1 MQVRYSYLIGY
12 NLLWAADENL
22 KIITF
27 VETTEK
33 VFL

>member
-1 MQVRYSYLIGY
+1 MQIRYSYLIGY

-27 VETTEK
+27 VETTEN

>member
-1 MQVRYSYLIGY
+1 MQIRKYALIGY